1 MTETQL
7 KKILAA
13 TDFSDDAGNAALRAA
28 MLATEW
34 GGELELLHV
43 MNGRALD
50 AVRTWIH
57 APVDIADRLVQ
68 AVQRSLVDHAETI
81 ATKKTGIS
89 ARVNVRTG
97 DVLAEILASCMHVDM
112 LAVGAR
118 GTNSIHDVFVGTTA
132 ERLLGKCKQPILVV
146 KQLPAESYARVM
158 VPVDFS
164 PSSEQALRIASQVVP
179 NARIVAVHA
188 YEVAYEGRMR
198 LAGVSDENIDVYRER
213 VAGQAAIDM
222 NALWEKLGLTGQ
234 RFGNIVERG
243 NPPFVIQDQALALG
257 ADLIVMGKHARS
269 GVGEFFLGS
278 VTRRVLA
285 ESACDVLVVHSA

>member
-1 MTETQL
+1 MAETRL
-7 KKILAA
+7 IKILAA
-13 TDFSDDAGNAALRAA
+13 TDFSDDASNAALRAA
-28 MLATEW
+28 MLATER

-57 APVDIADRLVQ
+57 TPVDIADRLVQ
-68 AVQRSLVDHAETI
+68 AVQGSLVDYADTI
-81 ATKKTGIS
+81 AAKTGIS

-97 DVLAEILASCMHVDM
+97 DVLAEILSSCEHADM

-118 GTNSIHDVFVGTTA
+118 GTNSIRDAFVGTTA
-132 ERLLGKCKQPILVV
+132 ERLLGKCQRPILVV
-146 KQLPAESYARVM
+146 KRPPSRPYARVL
-158 VPVDFS
+158 VAVDFS
-164 PSSEQALRIASQVVP
+164 PSSEQALRIASL
-179 NARIVAVHA
+179 VAPDAMTFGVHA

-198 LAGVSDENIDVYRER
+198 SAGVSDENIDVYRGR
-213 VAGQAAIDM
+213 VAQRAAVDM
-222 NALWEKLGLTGQ
+222 SALWEKLGRTGQ
-234 RFGNIVERG
+234 RFANVVERG
-243 NPPFVIQDQALALG
+243 NPPFVIQEQELALG

-285 ESACDVLVVHSA
+285 ESVCDVLVLQAA

>member
-1 MTETQL
+1 MTEIQF
-7 KKILAA
+7 KRILAA

-28 MLATEW
+28 MLAAERVA
-34 GGELELLHV
+34 ELELLHV

-57 APVDIADRLVQ
+57 TPVDIADRLVQ
-68 AVQRSLVDHAETI
+68 AVQRSLVDYAEAI
-81 ATKKTGIS
+81 AAKTGIS

-97 DVLAEILASCMHVDM
+97 DVLTEILSFCEHTDM

-118 GTNSIHDVFVGTTA
+118 GTNSVRDAFLGTTA

-146 KQLPAESYARVM
+146 KRPPTQPYARVM

-164 PSSEQALRIASQVVP
+164 PSSEQALRLASLVAP
-179 NARIVAVHA
+179 DAMIVAVHA
-188 YEVAYEGRMR
+188 YEVPYEGRMR
-198 LAGVSDENIDVYRER
+198 LAGVSDDNIDAYRSR
-213 VAGQAAIDM
+213 VAAQAATDTS
-222 NALWEKLGLTGQ
+222 ALWEELGITGQ
-234 RFGNIVERG
+234 RFGNVVERG

-269 GVGEFFLGS
+269 GVGEFFVGS

-285 ESACDVLVVHSA
+285 ESVCDVLVLQAT